1 MADLIGVKNSFDF
14 MNAQEDLPSILKH
27 EAIILNRIAVNDLH
41 VLVKDDK
48 KTSVLPEQAVR
59 DVQWLYEEGIIFNP
73 NLQIKIPQPHL
84 SPHYQRYAQFANEV
98 YDQVEYLHNKITP
111 EQIKYLY
118 SLSMLAAQAET
129 RATCLY
135 LREVEQLDAC
145 WTFSH
150 MCSSESLTRGVLEI
164 VVNQLPVPDES
175 VPWEHIMEFR
185 SDPDS
190 YSKFLALRNWM
201 NEVARAKFTPI
212 EVEQKLEYLMD
223 QYWRHMQL
231 HRMKAN
237 AGVLQ
242 TVIVSTAELI
252 ENLVKIQWG
261 KVAKSMFAFKER
273 QIAMLEGELTAPG
286 SEVAFIIKAQET
298 FED

>member
-14 MNAQEDLPSILKH
+14 MNAQEDVPSILKH

-73 NLQIKIPQPHL
+73 NVQIKIPQPHL

-150 MCSSESLTRGVLEI
+150 MCSSESPTRGVLDI
-164 VVNQLPVPDES
+164 VVNRLPVPDES

-201 NEVARAKFTPI
+201 NEVARAKLTPI